1 MKRIIDIQQIKL
13 RHRIHEAVQDVELL
27 KAQLAE
33 IRDCCAELE
42 KSMRDIRL
50 NGEQARS
57 RAEAAAK
64 RKQIKRVV

>member
-1 MKRIIDIQQIKL
+1 MKRITDIQQVKL
-13 RHRIHEAVQDVELL
+13 RRRIHEAVQDVDLL

-42 KSMRDIRL
+42 QTMRDIRL

>member
-1 MKRIIDIQQIKL
+1 MKRVTDIQQVKL
-13 RHRIHEAVQDVELL
+13 RRRVHEAMQDVDLL

-42 KSMRDIRL
+42 QTMRDIRL

-57 RAEAAAK
+57 RAEASAK
-64 RKQIKRVV
+64 RKHMKRVV